1 MEGLLYG
8 FSVALT
14 PLNLG
19 VALLGAF
26 LGTLVGV
33 LPGIGPIGA
42 MALLLSLTFGLPPVS
57 ALIMFAGIYYGSMYG
72 GSTTSI
78 LLNIPGEPSS
88 VVTTLDGFKMAKRG
102 RGGAAL
108 FIAAVGSF
116 IAGTIGLVLLT
127 FLASALAQV
136 ALKFG
141 PPEYFAIAVFGL
153 VVLSQLSGQGFLKS
167 FLMVGVGLMLGTVGL
182 DVITGMPR
190 LDFGSVALQKGI
202 DFVPVAMGLF
212 GIAEVLETIEQ
223 GFGKKAEVIKVK
235 LRELL
240 PNREESRRSL
250 GPSLRGS
257 VLGFLVG
264 LIPGPAAVISTFMS
278 YTLERKISKN
288 PEEFGHGA
296 PEGVSGPESANNAS
310 AVGAF
315 VPLLS
320 LGIPFAPPTAL
331 LLSAMLIHGVTP
343 GPLLLKDNPDIFWGV
358 IASMYVGNFMLLVL
372 NLPLVGLFVRV
383 LRAPLQLL
391 MPVVLLLCLVGAFA
405 INNTVADIWIMV
417 LSGLA
422 GYVLRKL
429 DYPLAPLVLALVIG
443 PVLEDSLRQSLLMSL
458 GSFGVFWERPLCS
471 SLLAITAL
479 VVVIPPFMK
488 QLRARHA
495 FGRSPQ
501 NPSSTGAA

>member
-19 VALLGAF
+19 VALVGAF

-42 MALLLSLTFGLPPVS
+42 MALLLGLTYGLPPVS

-88 VVTTLDGFKMAKRG
+88 VVTTLDGFQMAKRG

-116 IAGTIGLVLLT
+116 IAGTIGLVFLT
-127 FLASALAQV
+127 FLAKPLAQL

-153 VVLSQLSGQGFLKS
+153 LVLSQLSGQGLLKS
-167 FLMVGVGLMLGTVGL
+167 MVMVGAGLLLGTVGL
-182 DVITGMPR
+182 DVVTGQPR
-190 LDFGSVALQKGI
+190 IDFGLVALQKGI

-212 GIAEVLETIEQ
+212 GIAEVLEAVER
-223 GFGKKAEVIKVK
+223 GLKEEREVIKVR

-240 PNREESRRSL
+240 PIREEAGRSL
-250 GPSLRGS
+250 WPSLRGS
-257 VLGFLVG
+257 ILGFFVG
-264 LIPGPAAVISTFMS
+264 LIPGPAAVISTFLS
-278 YTLERKISKN
+278 YTLERKISARK
-288 PEEFGHGA
+288 EEFGRGA
-296 PEGVSGPESANNAS
+296 PEGVSGPESANNSA

-343 GPLLLKDNPDIFWGV
+343 GPLLLKDRPDIFWGV

-372 NLPLVGLFVRV
+372 NLPLVGLFIRV
-383 LRAPLQLL
+383 LRAPMKLL
-391 MPVVLLLCLVGAFA
+391 MPVILLLCLIGAFA
-405 INNTVADIWIMV
+405 INNTAADIWIMV
-417 LSGLA
+417 VFGIC
-422 GYVLRKL
+422 GYALRKL
-429 DYPLAPLVLALVIG
+429 DFPVAPLVLALVLG
-443 PVLEDSLRQSLLMSL
+443 PMLEDSLRQSLMMSI
-458 GSFGVFWERPLCS
+458 GDFSIFWTRPITRGM
-471 SLLAITAL
+471 LLVTAA
-479 VVVIPPFMK
+479 VVAIPPIV
-488 QLRARHA
+488 QLIRRK
-495 FGRSPQ
+495 RD
-501 NPSSTGAA
+501 